1 MIARSLRYWRCIL
14 LAAGL
19 LIACPAAA
27 QDMQPDRPA
36 AAINIADHVRDA
48 SLRFGIPEQWI
59 WAVMRV
65 ESAGRVD
72 ATSHAGAM
80 GLMQVMPG
88 TWANLTARHSLGGN
102 AYDPRAN
109 IMAGAAYLRDMHDRY
124 GSPGFLAAYN
134 AGPGRYEQYLRGARG
149 LPTETQNYV
158 AKLTPMIGDGGPIPV
173 TVSATAAG
181 LAMQPPHPSWTQ
193 ASLFAMRSPSAKDT
207 ESVVQSATQSFPR
220 VASPTP
226 MNGLFAPVSGRSSQ

>member
-1 MIARSLRYWRCIL
+1 MSRRLRHWRCL
-14 LAAGL
+14 FAAAGL

-27 QDMQPDRPA
+27 QDMQRDRPA
-36 AAINIADHVRDA
+36 AAIDIASHVRDA

-72 ATSHAGAM
+72 ATSHVGAI

-102 AYDPRAN
+102 PYDPRAN
-109 IMAGAAYLRDMHDRY
+109 IMAGAAYMRDMHDRY
-124 GSPGFLAAYN
+124 GSPSFLAAYN

-158 AKLTPMIGDGGPIPV
+158 AKLAPMIGETATNPV
-173 TVSATAAG
+173 TISTTAAG
-181 LAMQPPHPSWTQ
+181 LATQPPRPSWTQ
-193 ASLFAMRSPSAKDT
+193 ASLFAMRSPSTDDPD
-207 ESVVQSATQSFPR
+207 SVAQSASQSSTR

-226 MNGLFAPVSGRSSQ
+226 LNGLFAPVSGRSSQ

>member
-1 MIARSLRYWRCIL
+1 MPHRFRHWRCIL
-14 LAAGL
+14 IATGL

-27 QDMQPDRPA
+27 QDLQPDRQTV
-36 AAINIADHVRDA
+36 AINIADHVRDA

-65 ESAGRVD
+65 ESAGRVE

-88 TWANLTARHSLGGN
+88 TWAGLTAKHGLGGN

-124 GSPGFLAAYN
+124 RSPGFLAAYN

-158 AKLTPMIGDGGPIPV
+158 AKLAPMIGDTG
-173 TVSATAAG
+173 TNSVSVSTTAAG
-181 LAMQPPHPSWTQ
+181 LATQPPRPSWTQ
-193 ASLFAMRSPSAKDT
+193 ASLFAVRSTDNDEAEFATSRST
-207 ESVVQSATQSFPR
+207 EPAPR
-220 VASPTP
+220 AAPP
-226 MNGLFAPVSGRSSQ
+226 APHNGLFAPVSGRSSQ

>member
-1 MIARSLRYWRCIL
+1 MRHRYRHWRCL
-14 LAAGL
+14 LVAAGL

-27 QDMQPDRPA
+27 QDLQPAHPT

-65 ESAGRVD
+65 ESAGRID

-88 TWANLTARHSLGGN
+88 TWASLTARHGLGGN

-109 IMAGAAYLRDMHDRY
+109 IMAGAAYLRQMHDRY

-134 AGPGRYEQYLRGARG
+134 AGPGRYEQYLRGTRG
-149 LPTETQNYV
+149 LPAETQNYV
-158 AKLTPMIGDGGPIPV
+158 TKLAPMIGEGV
-173 TVSATAAG
+173 TVPHTVSTVGNAA
-181 LAMQPPHPSWTQ
+181 APPPPRPSWTQ
-193 ASLFAMRSPSAKDT
+193 ALLFAVRSPSTEDT
-207 ESVVQSATQSFPR
+207 DSVAQSTTQSPLR
-220 VASPTP
+220 AASPAP
-226 MNGLFAPVSGRSSQ
+226 LNGLFAPVSGRSTQ

>member
-1 MIARSLRYWRCIL
+1 MPRKFRHWRCIAI
-14 LAAGL
+14 AAGL

-27 QDMQPDRPA
+27 QDLQLRRPT
-36 AAINIADHVRDA
+36 AAIDIASHVRDA
-48 SLRFGIPEQWI
+48 SLRFGIPEAWI

-88 TWANLTARHSLGGN
+88 TWASLTARHSLGVN

-158 AKLTPMIGDGGPIPV
+158 AKLAPMIGDGGSNLV
-173 TVSATAAG
+173 AVSTIAA
-181 LAMQPPHPSWTQ
+181 APAIQSPRPSWTQ
-193 ASLFAMRSPSAKDT
+193 ASLFAVRPPSAEHTD
-207 ESVVQSATQSFPR
+207 SVAQSATPTLAR
-220 VASPTP
+220 AASPAQL
-226 MNGLFAPVSGRSSQ
+226 NGLFAPVSGRSTQ

>member
-1 MIARSLRYWRCIL
+1 MAHRFRHCRCIL
-14 LAAGL
+14 IAAEL
-19 LIACPAAA
+19 LVACPAAA

-72 ATSHAGAM
+72 AISHAGAM

-88 TWANLTARHSLGGN
+88 TWASLTARHNLGGN

-109 IMAGAAYLRDMHDRY
+109 IMAGAAYLRDMHDSY

-158 AKLTPMIGDGGPIPV
+158 AKLAPMIGGSV
-173 TVSATAAG
+173 TDTVAASISARPPGT
-181 LAMQPPHPSWTQ
+181 QPLRPSWTQ
-193 ASLFAMRSPSAKDT
+193 ALLFAPRSPSNEDT
-207 ESVVQSATQSFPR
+207 ESVVKSATQSSPR

-226 MNGLFAPVSGRSSQ
+226 MNGLFAPVSVRSSQ

>member
-1 MIARSLRYWRCIL
+1 VIPRRLHPWRCIL
-14 LAAGL
+14 LAAEL
-19 LIACPAAA
+19 LIACPTAA
-27 QDMQPDRPA
+27 QDLQPERTA

-158 AKLTPMIGDGGPIPV
+158 AKLAPMIGSGGINPLTNS
-173 TVSATAAG
+173 TVADA
-181 LAMQPPHPSWTQ
+181 PPLQSPRPFWTQ
-193 ASLFAMRSPSAKDT
+193 ASLFAVRSPLAEDT
-207 ESVVQSATQSFPR
+207 ESLTQSVIPTPAR
-220 VASPTP
+220 AASPAQL
-226 MNGLFAPVSGRSSQ
+226 NGLFAPVSGRSIQ

>member
-1 MIARSLRYWRCIL
+1 MIERRFRHWRCMQ

-27 QDMQPDRPA
+27 QDLQPDRPA

-88 TWANLTARHSLGGN
+88 TWANLTARHGLGGN

-158 AKLTPMIGDGGPIPV
+158 AKLAPMIGDTTTNPV
-173 TVSATAAG
+173 TASTTEAG
-181 LAMQPPHPSWTQ
+181 LATQPPRPSWTR
-193 ASLFAMRSPSAKDT
+193 ASLFAMRSPSTEDT
-207 ESVVQSATQSFPR
+207 DSVAQSATQSAPR

-226 MNGLFAPVSGRSSQ
+226 LNGLFAPVSGRSTQ

>member
-1 MIARSLRYWRCIL
+1 MLRWPRILARLGFAASL
-14 LAAGL
+14 LAA
-19 LIACPAAA
+19 CPATA
-27 QDMQPDRPA
+27 QTASIQQSSVA
-36 AAINIADHVRDA
+36 VQIAEHVRDA
-48 SLRFGIPEQWI
+48 SIRFGIPEQWI
-59 WAVMRV
+59 WAVMRI
-65 ESAGRVD
+65 ESAGRIN

-88 TWANLTARHSLGGN
+88 TWANLTARHGLGDN

-158 AKLTPMIGDGGPIPV
+158 AKLAPMIGSGGINPL
-173 TVSATAAG
+173 TNSTDADT
-181 LAMQPPHPSWTQ
+181 PPLQFPRPSWTQ
-193 ASLFAMRSPSAKDT
+193 ASLFASRSTDNGEAEFATSSVNVSA
-207 ESVVQSATQSFPR
+207 PR
-220 VASPTP
+220 AAPP
-226 MNGLFAPVSGRSSQ
+226 APLNGLFAPISGRSTQ

>member
-1 MIARSLRYWRCIL
+1 MIPRRIRSWRCIL

-27 QDMQPDRPA
+27 QGLQPDRPT

-88 TWANLTARHSLGGN
+88 TWANLTARHGLGGN

-109 IMAGAAYLRDMHDRY
+109 IMAGTAYLRDMHDRY

-158 AKLTPMIGDGGPIPV
+158 AKLAPMIGDGGPIPV
-173 TVSATAAG
+173 TVSKTAAG
-181 LAMQPPHPSWTQ
+181 LATQPLRPSWTQ
-193 ASLFAMRSPSAKDT
+193 GSLFAVRSPSADDT
-207 ESVVQSATQSFPR
+207 DSVVQGTTQSAPR

-226 MNGLFAPVSGRSSQ
+226 LNGLFAPISGRSSQ

>member
-1 MIARSLRYWRCIL
+1 MIERRFRHWRYIV

-27 QDMQPDRPA
+27 QDLQPERPN

-72 ATSHAGAM
+72 ATSHAGAI

-88 TWANLTARHSLGGN
+88 TWANLTARHGLGGN

-109 IMAGAAYLRDMHDRY
+109 IMAGAAYLRDMHNRY

-158 AKLTPMIGDGGPIPV
+158 AKLAPMIGDTGTNSV
-173 TVSATAAG
+173 TVSTTAAG
-181 LAMQPPHPSWTQ
+181 LATQPRPSWTQ
-193 ASLFAMRSPSAKDT
+193 ASLFAMRSPSTEDT
-207 ESVVQSATQSFPR
+207 DSVAQSATQTSPR
-220 VASPTP
+220 VASHTP
-226 MNGLFAPVSGRSSQ
+226 LNGLFAPVSGRSTQ

>member
-1 MIARSLRYWRCIL
+1 MAHRFRHWRCIV

-27 QDMQPDRPA
+27 QDLQPERPN

-88 TWANLTARHSLGGN
+88 TWASLTARHGLGGN

-158 AKLTPMIGDGGPIPV
+158 AKLAPMIGDTAKNLV
-173 TVSATAAG
+173 TVSTTVAG
-181 LAMQPPHPSWTQ
+181 LATQPPRPSWTQ
-193 ASLFAMRSPSAKDT
+193 GSLFAVRSPSADDT
-207 ESVVQSATQSFPR
+207 DSVVQSTTQSSSR

-226 MNGLFAPVSGRSSQ
+226 LNGLFAPVSGCSTQ

>member
-1 MIARSLRYWRCIL
+1 MIERRFPHWRYIL

-27 QDMQPDRPA
+27 QDLQPDRPA

-72 ATSHAGAM
+72 AISHAGAM

-109 IMAGAAYLRDMHDRY
+109 IMAGAAYLRDMHDLY

-158 AKLTPMIGDGGPIPV
+158 AKLAPMIGDTAKNLV
-173 TVSATAAG
+173 TVSTTVAG
-181 LAMQPPHPSWTQ
+181 LATQPPRPSWTQ
-193 ASLFAMRSPSAKDT
+193 ASLFAVRSPPSEDT
-207 ESVVQSATQSFPR
+207 DSVVQGTTQSPPR
-220 VASPTP
+220 VASPAP
-226 MNGLFAPVSGRSSQ
+226 LNGLFAPVSGRSTQ

>member
-1 MIARSLRYWRCIL
+1 MLRWPRILARLGFAASL
-14 LAAGL
+14 LAA
-19 LIACPAAA
+19 CPATA
-27 QDMQPDRPA
+27 QTASIQQSSVA
-36 AAINIADHVRDA
+36 VQITEHVRDA
-48 SLRFGIPEQWI
+48 SIRFGIPEQWI
-59 WAVMRV
+59 WAVMRI
-65 ESAGRVD
+65 ESAGRIN

-88 TWANLTARHSLGGN
+88 TWANLTARHGLGGN

-158 AKLTPMIGDGGPIPV
+158 AKLAPMIGDSRPNLV
-173 TVSATAAG
+173 TVSTTAAG
-181 LAMQPPHPSWTQ
+181 LATQPPRPSWTQ
-193 ASLFAMRSPSAKDT
+193 ASLFAVRSPST
-207 ESVVQSATQSFPR
+207 EGLDSVVQSATQSSPH

-226 MNGLFAPVSGRSSQ
+226 LNGLFAPVSGRSSQ

>member
-1 MIARSLRYWRCIL
+1 MIERRFRHWRCIL

-27 QDMQPDRPA
+27 QDLQPDRPA

-149 LPTETQNYV
+149 LPSETQNYV
-158 AKLTPMIGDGGPIPV
+158 AKLAPMIGDTGTNSL
-173 TVSATAAG
+173 TVSMTAAG
-181 LAMQPPHPSWTQ
+181 LAMQQPRPSWTQ
-193 ASLFAMRSPSAKDT
+193 ASLFAVRSTDNDEAEFATLSVNVSA
-207 ESVVQSATQSFPR
+207 PR
-220 VASPTP
+220 AAPP
-226 MNGLFAPVSGRSSQ
+226 APLNGLFAPVSGRSSQ

>member
-1 MIARSLRYWRCIL
+1 MIPRCLRSWRCII
-14 LAAGL
+14 LAAEL

-27 QDMQPDRPA
+27 QDLQPDRSA
-36 AAINIADHVRDA
+36 AAVNIADHVRDA

-88 TWANLTARHSLGGN
+88 TWTSLTARHGLGGN

-134 AGPGRYEQYLRGARG
+134 AGPGRYEQYLRGARR
-149 LPTETQNYV
+149 LPNETQNYV
-158 AKLTPMIGDGGPIPV
+158 AKLAPMIGGGGPNLV
-173 TVSATAAG
+173 TASTTAA
-181 LAMQPPHPSWTQ
+181 APATQPPRPSWTQ
-193 ASLFAMRSPSAKDT
+193 ASLFAVRSTDNDEAEFAPS
-207 ESVVQSATQSFPR
+207 SVTVSTPR
-220 VASPTP
+220 VAPP
-226 MNGLFAPVSGRSSQ
+226 APRNGLFAPVSGRSTQ

>member
-1 MIARSLRYWRCIL
+1 MIERRFRHWRCIL

-27 QDMQPDRPA
+27 QDLQPDRPA

-88 TWANLTARHSLGGN
+88 TWANLTARHGLGGN

-134 AGPGRYEQYLRGARG
+134 AGPGRFEQYLRGARG

-158 AKLTPMIGDGGPIPV
+158 AKLAPMIGDGGPIPV
-173 TVSATAAG
+173 TVSTAAAG
-181 LAMQPPHPSWTQ
+181 LATQPQRLSWTQ
-193 ASLFAMRSPSAKDT
+193 ASLFAVRTPSTDDT
-207 ESVVQSATQSFPR
+207 NFVVQSATQSSAR

-226 MNGLFAPVSGRSSQ
+226 GTGLFAPVSGRSSQ

>member
-1 MIARSLRYWRCIL
+1 MIPRKLRSWRCIL
-14 LAAGL
+14 LAAEL
-19 LIACPAAA
+19 LIACPTAA
-27 QDMQPDRPA
+27 QELQPDRPA
-36 AAINIADHVRDA
+36 AAIDIADHVRDA

-65 ESAGRVD
+65 ESAGRID

-88 TWANLTARHSLGGN
+88 TWASLTARHSLGGN
-102 AYDPRAN
+102 AYNPRAN

-134 AGPGRYEQYLRGARG
+134 AGPGRYEQYLRGDRG

-158 AKLTPMIGDGGPIPV
+158 AKLAPMIGDGAPNPV
-173 TVSATAAG
+173 TASTTAA
-181 LAMQPPHPSWTQ
+181 APTTQPPRLSWTQ
-193 ASLFAMRSPSAKDT
+193 ASLFAVRPPLNEDAV
-207 ESVVQSATQSFPR
+207 SVTQSTTQSSPR
-220 VASPTP
+220 AAPP
-226 MNGLFAPVSGRSSQ
+226 APLNGLFAPVSGRLSQ

>member
-1 MIARSLRYWRCIL
+1 MIPRRLRAWRCIL
-14 LAAGL
+14 LAAEL
-19 LIACPAAA
+19 LVACPAAA
-27 QDMQPDRPA
+27 QDLQPDRSA
-36 AAINIADHVRDA
+36 AAVNIADHVRDA

-72 ATSHAGAM
+72 ATSHAGAI

-102 AYDPRAN
+102 AYDPRSN

-158 AKLTPMIGDGGPIPV
+158 AKLAPMIGDGGADPV
-173 TVSATAAG
+173 TVSTTATG
-181 LAMQPPHPSWTQ
+181 PAMHPPRLSWTQ
-193 ASLFAMRSPSAKDT
+193 ASLFAVRSIDNDEA
-207 ESVVQSATQSFPR
+207 EFATSSSTAPAPR
-220 VASPTP
+220 AAPP
-226 MNGLFAPVSGRSSQ
+226 APLNGLFAPVSGRSTQ